1 MPSTSF
7 FPRRPDIH
15 PIIYAYRDKNP
26 ENKGLLKIGDTT
38 RTAEIRVAEQFPVLQ
53 PCDGKPYEIVF
64 NESAMRILPHV
75 RAARQPQRAQVSVE
89 RQNALR

>member
-38 RTAEIRVAEQFPVLQ
+38 RTAEIRVTDSSPSCSPVTASRMKSSL
-53 PCDGKPYEIVF
+53 
-64 NESAMRILPHV
+64 MR
-75 RAARQPQRAQVSVE
+75 ARCAPTE
-89 RQNALR
+89 HALGIRRFIAV